1 MRVIRPFLEP
11 AFLAVIVLPML
22 LALLQGA
29 TRDVALAV
37 AWAVGAT
44 SVLSGIGA
52 LATALREGRRA
63 WRCPQL
69 KV

>member
-1 MRVIRPFLEP
+1 MRVIRPFFEP

-22 LALLQGA
+22 SALLQGA
-29 TRDVALAV
+29 AREVTLAM

-52 LATALREGRRA
+52 LATALNEGRRT
-63 WRCPQL
+63 WCCPQL